1 MANYEKPVII
11 DTEEHYE
18 GVYAA
23 SGDNTDSGVSA
34 PKCDSKY
41 MNGVWHAPDY
51 NNTTSYIQRFG
62 CNGCPA
68 FVTTAADSSLKNTG
82 EATMLITATAIRTGS
97 VSDTSLMM
105 RLTGAMSVC
114 ANT

>member
-51 NNTTSYIQRFG
+51 NNTTSYIRVS
-62 CNGCPA
+62 A
-68 FVTTAADSSLKNTG
+68 VTDVRLSVTTAADSSLKNTG

>member
-51 NNTTSYIQRFG
+51 NN
-62 CNGCPA
+62 
-68 FVTTAADSSLKNTG
+68 
-82 EATMLITATAIRTGS
+82 
-97 VSDTSLMM
+97 MM

>member
-18 GVYAA
+18 AVTIPPAGFPHRNATANTLMVYGMHRTIIIQLLI
-23 SGDNTDSGVSA
+23 SSVSA
-34 PKCDSKY
+34 VTDVRLS
-41 MNGVWHAPDY
+41 
-51 NNTTSYIQRFG
+51 
-62 CNGCPA
+62 
-68 FVTTAADSSLKNTG
+68 VTTAADSSLKNTG

-114 ANT
+114 DNT

>member
-23 SGDNTDSGVSA
+23 SGDNTDSGVSS

-62 CNGCPA
+62 CNVRLS
-68 FVTTAADSSLKNTG
+68 VTTAADSSLKNTG

>member
-41 MNGVWHAPDY
+41 MNGVWHEM
-51 NNTTSYIQRFG
+51 
-62 CNGCPA
+62 C
-68 FVTTAADSSLKNTG
+68 
-82 EATMLITATAIRTGS
+82 IRDRS
-97 VSDTSLMM
+97 CIC
-105 RLTGAMSVC
+105 R
-114 ANT
+114 

>member
-41 MNGVWHAPDY
+41 VYGMHR
-51 NNTTSYIQRFG
+51 TIIIQLLISSVSAVTDVRLS
-62 CNGCPA
+62 
-68 FVTTAADSSLKNTG
+68 VTTAADSSLKNTG
-82 EATMLITATAIRTGS
+82 EATMLITATAIQTGS

>member
-51 NNTTSYIQRFG
+51 NNTTSY
-62 CNGCPA
+62 
-68 FVTTAADSSLKNTG
+68 NTG
-82 EATMLITATAIRTGS
+82 EATMLITATAIQTGS

>member
-51 NNTTSYIQRFG
+51 NNTTSVTDVRLS
-62 CNGCPA
+62 
-68 FVTTAADSSLKNTG
+68 VTTAADSSLKNTG

>member
-23 SGDNTDSGVSA
+23 SGDNTDSGVFA

-51 NNTTSYIQRFG
+51 NNTTSYSPKWF
-62 CNGCPA
+62 
-68 FVTTAADSSLKNTG
+68 SSLY
-82 EATMLITATAIRTGS
+82 LIYNILKLLFCQY
-97 VSDTSLMM
+97 VLFM
-105 RLTGAMSVC
+105 
-114 ANT
+114 

>member
-23 SGDNTDSGVSA
+23 SGDNTDSGVS
-34 PKCDSKY
+34 
-41 MNGVWHAPDY
+41 
-51 NNTTSYIQRFG
+51 
-62 CNGCPA
+62 
-68 FVTTAADSSLKNTG
+68 VTTAADSSLKNTG